1 MFSQILICGEEI
13 PEKLSHDI
21 ACLLGHATADT
32 VIPSVVNSNNC
43 ESHNQRSKV
52 LDAINYKEER

>member
-52 LDAINYKEER
+52 LDAI